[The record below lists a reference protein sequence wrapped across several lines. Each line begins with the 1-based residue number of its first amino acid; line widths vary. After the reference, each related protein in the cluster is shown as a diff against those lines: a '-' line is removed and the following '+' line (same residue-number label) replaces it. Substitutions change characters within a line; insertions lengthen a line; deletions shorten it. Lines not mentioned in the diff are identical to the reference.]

1 MKRLTCALATLT
13 FMALAGGAL
22 LPARGITITPAAGDK
37 LSGATKSELGR
48 ARAGSASYHNLAQ
61 AEAAGYVNIDV
72 FVPGQGFHYL
82 NPALLDATFEADKPE
97 LLVYAPVPHENS
109 LRLVAVEY
117 AVPISL
123 SPDGP
128 PEGFAGSADAWHRN
142 EEFGLWTLHA
152 WVWLENPNGLF
163 AEVNPRVP

>member
-1 MKRLTCALATLT
+1 MKKLSRVFALASS
-13 FMALAGGAL
+13 ALPNAGGASV
-22 LPARGITITPAAGDK
+22 ASAALTD
-37 LSGATKSELGR
+37 SPPSELTA
-48 ARAGSASYHNLAQ
+48 ARAGSAKYHNIAQ
-61 AEAAGYVNIDV
+61 AEAASYVDIHV

-82 NPALLDATFEADKPE
+82 NFGLLDATFEADKPE
-97 LLVYAPVPHENS
+97 ILVYARVPHENC
-109 LRLVAVEY
+109 LQLVAVEY

-128 PEGFAGSADAWHRN
+128 PEGFTGGDDVWDRN

-152 WVWLENPNGLF
+152 WVWLQNPDGVF

>member
-1 MKRLTCALATLT
+1 MKKLSRVFALASLTLI
-13 FMALAGGAL
+13 ALAGSAL
-22 LPARGITITPAAGDK
+22 LPAGAASVASVAPTDTPPRELAAARGGTAK
-37 LSGATKSELGR
+37 
-48 ARAGSASYHNLAQ
+48 YHNIAQ
-61 AEAAGYVNIDV
+61 AEADGYVNIDV
-72 FVPGQGFHYL
+72 FVSGQGFHYL
-82 NPALLDATFEADKPE
+82 NPALLDGTFEADKPE

-128 PEGFAGSADAWHRN
+128 PEGFTGGDDVWDRN

-152 WVWLENPNGLF
+152 WVWLHNPNGMF